1 MIAAM
6 KLKKTRVKRGSWYTV
21 SIPFTPHDRVV
32 VGEAIQESGMGV
44 GEFFR
49 AAALTYGEANRRR
62 K

>member
-1 MIAAM
+1 M
-6 KLKKTRVKRGSWYTV
+6 KLKKARVKRGSWYTV

-49 AAALTYGEANRRR
+49 AAALAYRGSRR
-62 K
+62 KG